1 LTRRYLQNQDER
13 GIILLISQPYQAM
26 APKHRSLFGKEF
38 FAPAAEACSFYL
50 FYPLA
55 KAGGNPSI
63 SD

>member
-38 FAPAAEACSFYL
+38 FAPAAEA
-50 FYPLA
+50 
-55 KAGGNPSI
+55 GGNPSI